1 MKILVFE
8 RRPEL
13 RQALL
18 AWLERSL
25 PGCTCLGTGERDEFL
40 ALCLDQRPQ
49 AAVMDAEF
57 SALGGVTATYALKAL
72 RPAMALVMFAAR
84 PDAPDEWLNF
94 GPLDAFVPEHRL
106 RAELAP
112 TLSRLLGI

>member
-13 RQALL
+13 RRSLL
-18 AWLERSL
+18 DWLERSL
-25 PGCTCLGTGERDEFL
+25 PGCSCLGTGEWEEFL
-40 ALCLDQRPQ
+40 ALCLEQRPQ
-49 AAVMDAEF
+49 AAVLDAEF
-57 SALGGVTATYALKAL
+57 GMLGGVTATYALKAL

-84 PDAPDEWLNF
+84 PDAPDDWLSL

-106 RAELAP
+106 RTELAP